1 MFQGQLATDMCPQAG
16 CTPCGL
22 YNAPAAMSCSPA
34 LGQLTGVVCLK
45 GQMCLYAQ
53 AWVAAGAAGAAVT
66 VLTVITMVVTVTKM
80 TAGAAATGATVITMV
95 VMVTEMAAGA
105 AIMAATTRTA
115 VGEATTVTG
124 ATPEAKA
131 LVRCT

>member
-53 AWVAAGAAGAAVT
+53 AGVAAGAAGAAV
-66 VLTVITMVVTVTKM
+66 TVITMVVTVTKM